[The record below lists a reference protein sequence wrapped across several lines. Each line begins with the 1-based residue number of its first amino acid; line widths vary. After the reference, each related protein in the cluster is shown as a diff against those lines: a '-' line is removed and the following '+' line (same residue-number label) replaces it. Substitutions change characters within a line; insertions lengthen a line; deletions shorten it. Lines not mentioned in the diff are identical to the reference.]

1 MSGECVRVVVRIRPL
16 SEKEVA
22 DGRKET
28 VRANSERAEV
38 SVLSATSEKE
48 AAKTFTF
55 DASFGS
61 ESTQEQLYGSA
72 AYPIV
77 ESVLKGFNGTI
88 LAVSAAAGWRAP
100 PSGPLPPLNCLL
112 GALALSPPHPSL
124 PPLPSCA
131 PALPSM
137 AKLALASPTPWR
149 A

>member
-38 SVLSATSEKE
+38 SVLSTTSEKE

-88 LAVSAAAGWRAP
+88 LAVSTVAGWRAP
-100 PSGPLPPLNCLL
+100 PYGPCR
-112 GALALSPPHPSL
+112 ASTACWHWLAF
-124 PPLPSCA
+124 PPLPSSA